1 MAMSERT
8 YRERE
13 RVLREHRNAIDALAK
28 KASAEV
34 EERYTKMYGENWRQ
48 DLSIEK
54 TSVLEEALRMEKV
67 QAQARIEE
75 VIFGL
80 RSTQSSS
87 SMSLIR
93 K

>member
-1 MAMSERT
+1 MAMSEFE

-34 EERYTKMYGENWRQ
+34 EAKYAKMYGPNWRTT
-48 DLSIEK
+48 LTTENASVIEE
-54 TSVLEEALRMEKV
+54 TVRMEKI
-67 QAQARIEE
+67 QAQARVEE

-80 RSTQSSS
+80 RSSQSSN